1 MANPLKIINEIQ
13 APDLTQENLSA
24 SLNEVFEKINDNFKK
39 IVSAPIYRGQK
50 GESVKIKPVNL
61 MTPGENT
68 FTDEGRKIVEAIFD
82 DVNLT
87 SWGGTT
93 GGLRELLR
101 VKYPTIRGVNAYD
114 YFSKNP
120 SILMFQLDDAGGTN
134 LSPAQLY
141 MFQDL
146 RVSVV
151 KDTDGIGGF
160 KDASCFV
167 SFEWDSDGETYK
179 YIKASE
185 FPTICWSKG
194 VGDFVWSING
204 QVTNIIAKGLKGL
217 DASFTLP
224 LFLVQDAGENER
236 AWNVTYVYDLSTTS
250 GWKSVGNIEDMGIYT
265 PGMGCVAYMYSGEGV
280 DKTITGLEIT
290 AIKGVQAVPKNI
302 YLAKMNCSIE
312 AKPLNVMMDEIRP
325 WSDGTVLD
333 TNPPALYIPAS
344 ASVGETFVHAMWR
357 DRVAVA
363 DADEVKHLHI
373 GHVKLAGNDID
384 EEAPDVKLYLH
395 NYNDIIFP
403 SKLVSMQLAPKSIVL
418 DAGSSFSMNE
428 GETSITTPQL
438 TMNAPRFYI
447 KKDNSTDAYISA
459 TSSLL
464 QLNSSAIQIPSTT
477 SFKIKGE
484 GSNIRFG
491 VVGNLISLRT
501 EKIGINNGLL
511 TDNEINIG
519 GRDSSTVKINS
530 KNFEINSGLVDFK
543 TISTTFGGEATFND
557 SVIIGGRD
565 YSKIISFSSYETGTW
580 ADRSPVFF
588 KLQPGDGYSCKI
600 DSIVGIGGIDLI
612 GWKQAGRAIR
622 WYNVDES
629 GPGWENFA
637 GRCIRIGHMVK
648 LYGLYKPFDKD
659 HSDSLLLLKHI
670 PGFKDLYIR
679 PDSKNNMGG
688 NYVIGIC
695 QTNDVSVDSN
705 GWKSAPEL
713 WRGDPIGPCPAG
725 TYPVDDTAGKKHGW
739 VYLFTN
745 EDAIMFVTP
754 DASKTYY
761 FEVTYFI

>member
-50 GESVKIKPVNL
+50 GESVKIKPVEL
-61 MTPGENT
+61 MTPNKQV
-68 FTDEGRKIVEAIFD
+68 FTGEGRKIVEAIFD
-82 DVNLT
+82 DVDLT
-87 SWGGTT
+87 SWDDGTT
-93 GGLRELLR
+93 STLGVLLW
-101 VKYPTIRGVNAYD
+101 VKYPAIQGVNVYD

-120 SILMFQLDDAGGTN
+120 SILMFQLDDVKGTN

-151 KDTDGIGGF
+151 NDADGEGGF

-167 SFEWDSDGETYK
+167 SFEWDNDGKTYK

-224 LFLVQDAGENER
+224 LFMVQGVGGNEH
-236 AWNVTYVYDLSTTS
+236 AWNVTYVYDTSAS
-250 GWKSVGNIEDMGIYT
+250 GWKSVKNIEDMSIYT

-290 AIKGVQAVPKNI
+290 TIKSVEADLAKII
-302 YLAKMNCSIE
+302 YLAKMDCSIE

-325 WSDGTVLD
+325 WSDGMVLD

-344 ASVGETFVHAMWR
+344 AGEEEKFVHAMWR
-357 DRVAVA
+357 DRGTV
-363 DADEVKHLHI
+363 ADEVKHLHI
-373 GHVKLAGNDID
+373 GYVKLDGNDID
-384 EEAPDVKLYLH
+384 EDDVPDVNMYLH
-395 NYNDIIFP
+395 NYDEIIFP
-403 SKLVSMQLAPKSIVL
+403 SKQVSMELAPESMVL
-418 DAGSSFSMNE
+418 TAGSSFSMN
-428 GETSITTPQL
+428 GDETLITTPK
-438 TMNAPRFYI
+438 FCI
-447 KKDNSTDAYISA
+447 KNNDAAYISA
-459 TSSLL
+459 SPNQL
-464 QLNSSAIQIPSTT
+464 QLNSASIQIPHAS
-477 SFKIKGE
+477 SFIIKGE
-484 GSNIRFG
+484 DPNIRFG
-491 VVGNLISLRT
+491 VGANLISLRT
-501 EKIGINNGLL
+501 KKIGINNGLS
-511 TDNEINIG
+511 TVNEINIG
-519 GRDSSTVKINS
+519 GRDSSTVNINS
-530 KNFEINSGLVDFK
+530 KNFEINSGGVDFK
-543 TISTTFGGEATFND
+543 TSPTIFGGEVTFND
-557 SVIIGGRD
+557 SVIIRGRD
-565 YSKIISFSSYETGTW
+565 YSEIISFNSYKT
-580 ADRSPVFF
+580 DRWLDTYSVFYGLKSGEGEGF
-588 KLQPGDGYSCKI
+588 SCKI
-600 DSIVGIGGIDLI
+600 GSIDLI
-612 GWKQAGRAIR
+612 GWDREGTPMH
-622 WYNVDES
+622 WYNVDDPIYKQGK
-629 GPGWENFA
+629 GPGWRNFA

-648 LYGLYKPFDKD
+648 LYGLYKSFDD
-659 HSDSLLLLKHI
+659 NHTDSLLRLDHI

-679 PDSKNNMGG
+679 PDEKNNMGG
-688 NYVIGIC
+688 DYVIGIC
-695 QTNDVSVDSN
+695 QTNDVD
-705 GWKSAPEL
+705 GEKSAPEE
-713 WRGDPIGPCPAG
+713 WRDATSICPAG
-725 TYPVDDTAGKKHGW
+725 AYPVDDPSGKNHGW

>member
-50 GESVKIKPVNL
+50 GESVKIKPVEL
-61 MTPGENT
+61 MTPNNHA

-82 DVNLT
+82 DVDLT
-87 SWGGTT
+87 SWDGTT
-93 GGLRELLR
+93 NRLGVLLP
-101 VKYPTIRGVNAYD
+101 VKYRTIRNVNVYD

-120 SILMFQLDDAGGTN
+120 SILMFQLDDVKGTN

-151 KDTDGIGGF
+151 NDTDADGEGGF

-167 SFEWDSDGETYK
+167 SFEWDNDGKTYK

-224 LFLVQDAGENER
+224 LFMVQGVEGNER
-236 AWNVTYVYDLSTTS
+236 AWNVTYVYDMSAS
-250 GWKSVGNIEDMGIYT
+250 GWKSVGDIVDMGIYT

-290 AIKGVQAVPKNI
+290 TINNVEADAKII
-302 YLAKMNCSIE
+302 YLAKMDCSIE

-325 WSDGTVLD
+325 WSDGMVSD

-344 ASVGETFVHAMWR
+344 AGEGEKFVHAMWR
-357 DRVAVA
+357 DRGTVA

-373 GHVKLAGNDID
+373 GYVKLDGNGID
-384 EEAPDVKLYLH
+384 KNAPDVDLYLH
-395 NYNDIIFP
+395 NYDNIIFP
-403 SKLVSMQLAPKSIVL
+403 SKLVSMQLAQESIVL
-418 DAGSSFSMNE
+418 NAGSSFSMNR
-428 GETSITTPQL
+428 GETLITTPKL
-438 TMNAPRFYI
+438 TMDVPKFYI
-447 KKDNSTDAYISA
+447 KNNDTAYISA
-459 TSSLL
+459 TPTLL
-464 QLNSSAIQIPSTT
+464 QLNSASIQIPHT
-477 SFKIKGE
+477 SSFTIKGE
-484 GSNIRFG
+484 GPNIRFG
-491 VVGNLISLRT
+491 VGANLISLGT
-501 EKIGINNGLL
+501 KTIEINKDLL
-511 TDNEINIG
+511 TDNIINIG
-519 GRDSSTVKINS
+519 GGYSTVNIRG
-530 KNFEINSGLVDFK
+530 KNFEINSGGVDFK
-543 TISTTFGGEATFND
+543 TSPTTFGGEATFGGP
-557 SVIIGGRD
+557 VIIRERD
-565 YSKIISFSSYETGTW
+565 YSEIISFDSYKTGLW
-580 ADRSPVFF
+580 ADKCSVFYRL
-588 KLQPGDGYSCKI
+588 KSDEGLSCR
-600 DSIVGIGGIDLI
+600 IGKVNLI
-612 GWKQAGRAIR
+612 GWGLDGTPMS
-622 WYNVDES
+622 WYNVGNPIYDQGN
-629 GPGWENFA
+629 GPGWRNFA

-648 LYGLYKPFDKD
+648 LYGLYKPFGD
-659 HSDSLLLLKHI
+659 HTDSLLFLNHI
-670 PGFKDLYIR
+670 PGFSASYIR
-679 PDSKNNMGG
+679 PDLKNNMGG

-695 QTNDVSVDSN
+695 QTNDAN
-705 GWKSAPEL
+705 GEKSAPEV
-713 WRGDPIGPCPAG
+713 WRDAKSSYPAG
-725 TYPVDDTAGKKHGW
+725 AYPVDDPGGKKHGW